1 MAYRYNHDCGKT
13 WRLCEALPT
22 GLISILV
29 HQVMRSSWRSVML
42 YRSNSYNG
50 IFVYGH
56 GENFYYNI
64 FINYLRISYMHAVY
78 LDPIHPHSSQVHWPI
93 SSAIPNFIS
102 TFFFCNVVI
111 VTHMHIGVR
120 LSPGMWSTY
129 LGPYPQWKLTF
140 LPHKAIDANS
150 SSVKGG
156 SSCVPPSFID
166 FFFPS
171 SLELIHFF
179 PMLASGLLLLIYIPG
194 PHCSFKCFPT

>member
-1 MAYRYNHDCGKT
+1 MAYRYNHDCVKT
-13 WRLCEALPT
+13 WRLCEALLT

-29 HQVMRSSWRSVML
+29 HQAMRSSWRSVML
-42 YRSNSYNG
+42 YRPNSYNG
-50 IFVYGH
+50 IFVHGH
-56 GENFYYNI
+56 GQNFYYNI

-78 LDPIHPHSSQVHWPI
+78 LDSPSLLPGSLTHFLCHTSCPLL
-93 SSAIPNFIS
+93 FY
-102 TFFFCNVVI
+102 FFCNLVI

-150 SSVKGG
+150 SSVKDG

-166 FFFPS
+166 FFPQFSGIDSLLFHASKWSAAADLYPWPS
-171 SLELIHFF
+171 
-179 PMLASGLLLLIYIPG
+179 LL
-194 PHCSFKCFPT
+194 F